1 MVILEEIYS
10 NKNEDNDSE
19 MISVAARL
27 YSKPSDNFK
36 IAIQSKNGI
45 LKNETVE
52 IEKIF
57 QHRYQILQ
65 RSCEFINKL
74 NAANRIANVSEL
86 QDIHLLLHDLTIP
99 HELIVK
105 KLLPYENIEIEVYEN
120 QENFIY
126 HKYFKMAIPSV
137 ENVSMACIY
146 RRSLVV
152 LRDPASA

>member
-1 MVILEEIYS
+1 MLEEIYS
-10 NKNEDNDSE
+10 NINKDKDSE
-19 MISVAARL
+19 MISVAPRF
-27 YSKPSDNFK
+27 YSKPSDNVK
-36 IAIQSKNGI
+36 IAMQSKNET
-45 LKNETVE
+45 LKNETMD

-57 QHRYQILQ
+57 QHRHRILQ

-105 KLLPYENIEIEVYEN
+105 KLLPYENIEIEVYKN

-126 HKYFKMAIPSV
+126 HMPNISKWQ
-137 ENVSMACIY
+137 Y
-146 RRSLVV
+146 RV
-152 LRDPASA
+152 